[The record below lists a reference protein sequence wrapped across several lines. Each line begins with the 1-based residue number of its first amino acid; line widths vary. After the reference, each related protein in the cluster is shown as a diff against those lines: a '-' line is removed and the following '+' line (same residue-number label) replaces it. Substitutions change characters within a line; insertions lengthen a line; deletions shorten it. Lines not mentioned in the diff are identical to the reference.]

1 MNAAAPFSR
10 LPASALAKIRQN
22 RMRARNRKNLCN
34 SFTVN
39 SLDRINDRAYCPGV
53 TDYAY
58 RYYDPLKGRWPSRD
72 PIEERGGVNLYGF
85 VGNRP
90 VYNIDPNGQFA
101 IPAVAVIPLALTAVA
116 IYAYY
121 HFFVEPGLL
130 HPPQPYIPPYNPP
143 ANPPYNPPDSNTS
156 DNYPPGYWP
165 ADRGAEEWGRRTGRG
180 AAEGRRRFH
189 RLKQDCPE
197 SGATDDY
204 GVDPETGDV
213 IDPEGEDAG
222 NLGD

>member
-1 MNAAAPFSR
+1 
-10 LPASALAKIRQN
+10 
-22 RMRARNRKNLCN
+22 
-34 SFTVN
+34 
-39 SLDRINDRAYCPGV
+39 V
-53 TDYAY
+53 TDYTY
-58 RYYDPLKGRWPSRD
+58 RYYEPLTGSWLSRD
-72 PIEERGGVNLYGF
+72 PIGERGGLNLYGF
-85 VGNRP
+85 VGNRS
-90 VYNIDPNGQFA
+90 VCNIDPNGKFA
-101 IPAVAVIPLALTAVA
+101 IPAVAVIPLALAAVS
-116 IYAYY
+116 IYTYY
-121 HFFVEPGLL
+121 HFFVEPELL
-130 HPPQPYIPPYNPP
+130 HPPQPYVTPYTPPVS
-143 ANPPYNPPDSNTS
+143 PPYNPPDSNTS

-189 RLKQDCPE
+189 RLKGDCPE